1 MTVLT
6 SSKLKPLPHDEANIL
21 SRIFILWIY
30 PLFKTGFKKKDLD
43 FQDIYQVSVYDHSD
57 QLRDTLKREWLKELK
72 KNKPSLA
79 KAILR
84 AFGPQYI
91 ISSLVIT
98 GYEQLILKIAQPFLL
113 GAILDYFAGIA
124 FTQGYDIYYIAAAFC
139 LCSMLFLISHHA
151 WLLFILR
158 IGMRVRI
165 AVQSL
170 LMEKTFVLSKSALH
184 NNKVGNIINLMSND
198 VTKFDECAM
207 HAHSLIL
214 APIETIVI
222 SVILLYSLGY
232 PYVIG
237 LILLIAFVPL
247 QAYIGK
253 SFGAV
258 RRVTARWTDQR
269 IKLMGEIIGGMKVIK
284 LYAWEKPFA
293 DMVAKIRKSEIMQIR
308 KSFILRAINL
318 TLVFV
323 TTKTILFAVLIT
335 FVLTGHN
342 LTAKN
347 VFVTQAF
354 FNSLRVSLTHSF
366 PQGVSYMSESLVSC
380 RRLTEF
386 LLLKEKK
393 ALDLTSNDIHKS
405 LNTKENNNNN
415 NYLKLSNLVAT
426 WDSSDEE
433 PTLDGISMNVQSG
446 ELALVVGSVGTGKSS
461 LLLAIMKEIIIK
473 SGSIDVNGTLSY
485 ASQESW
491 TWNASIRDNITFG
504 QEFDEKRYKK
514 VLEVTA
520 LQRDVDILPYGDKT
534 LVGERGVGLSG
545 GQRAR
550 VNLARSIY
558 RDADIYLFD
567 DPLSAVDASVAA
579 TIFRKCFKE
588 FLKDKIVILVTHQI
602 QFLRNADKV
611 LLLKDD
617 KSLFY
622 DKISDLEKGYKEVEL
637 ALSQKQSGMALTA
650 KLSQERRKVE
660 RSDSSVSTVSVGSE
674 IADSFDDQV
683 ILDEPRISEETKQ
696 SGGVDSWVYWAYIK
710 AGANSILI
718 ITCVILNFASQILFN
733 GTDLWLSKWTNELK
747 LDKTDGTIN
756 EYSNNTNQTT
766 TDSNQNI
773 DISFN
778 SIIYSVFI
786 VSLLITT
793 FARSMIFF
801 YMCNRSSINLHNS
814 IFFRVLRSPMAL
826 FESQPIGR
834 ILNRFS
840 RDLGIIDELL
850 PLNAY
855 TLILIAYQVAGSL
868 IIVGYVSWY
877 LIFPGIVLIIIV
889 LVWRAIYIPTGQA
902 IKRIEGIT
910 RSPVY
915 SHISTIIDGLPTIRA
930 FGTEGMFTD
939 QFRVILNNHSA
950 TWFLFLCASRTLGI
964 LVDWT
969 CVSYCTITTFA
980 LIATAN
986 MIPAGDAGMALS
998 NAFELIGFMPYFI
1011 RQSTEF
1017 ESQMTSVERIVEYT
1031 TLPLEAELEG
1041 EKKPPP
1047 EWPTKG
1053 LIKFDHLTLQYPT
1066 APKPTL
1072 KNITITIQSG
1082 EKIGVV
1088 GRTGA
1093 GKSSLL
1099 SCLFRI
1105 VEFDGSL
1112 EIDGINIQEIG
1123 LHDLRRKV
1131 SIIPQEP
1138 ILFAGTVRTNLD
1150 PFTEHKDA
1158 ELWEAL
1164 DDVQLKETVL
1174 ELHDHLDHEILEGGS
1189 NFSVGQRQLICLARA
1204 LLRNNKVL
1212 VIDEATANVDH
1223 KTDSLI
1229 QNTIRTKFSHCTVLT
1244 IAHRLNTII
1253 DSSRVLD
1260 AGKVEEFDVP
1270 YNLLQRKSSL
1280 FSKLVAQTGKTMSK
1294 RLHKMA
1300 VEAYSGNIF
1309 SEHYEEIRHDEN
1321 HEENLH
1327 KENYLEN
1334 YEKTD

>member
-6 SSKLKPLPHDEANIL
+6 NLKPKPFPHDNVNIF
-21 SRIFILWIY
+21 SKIFILWIY

-43 FQDIYQVSVYDHSD
+43 FQDIYQVSVHDHSD
-57 QLRDTLKREWLKELK
+57 QLRDKLKREWLKELK
-72 KNKPSLA
+72 KKKPSLA

-84 AFGPQYI
+84 SFGPQYI

-98 GYEQLILKIAQPFLL
+98 GYEQLILKISQPFLL

-124 FTQGYDIYYIAAAFC
+124 FTEGYDIYYIAAAFC

-158 IGMRVRI
+158 LGMRVRI

-207 HAHSLIL
+207 YAHSVFM
-214 APIETIVI
+214 APLEALVI
-222 SVILLYSLGY
+222 SIILFYSLGY

-237 LILLIAFVPL
+237 LILLISFVPL

-308 KSFILRAINL
+308 KSFILRAINF
-318 TLVFV
+318 TLMFV
-323 TTKTILFAVLIT
+323 TTKTILFAVFIT
-335 FVLTGHN
+335 YVLTGHN

-354 FNSLRVSLTHSF
+354 FNSLRLSLTNLF
-366 PQGVSYMSESLVSC
+366 PQGVSNISEALVSC
-380 RRLTEF
+380 RRLTDF
-386 LLLKEKK
+386 LLLEEKK
-393 ALDLTSNDIHKS
+393 ALDLTSNSAQRSFSIKDRNK
-405 LNTKENNNNN
+405 K
-415 NYLKLSNLVAT
+415 YLKLSNLVAT

-579 TIFRKCFKE
+579 TIFQKCFKE
-588 FLKDKIVILVTHQI
+588 FLKEKVVILVTHQI

-611 LLLKDD
+611 LFISED
-617 KSLFY
+617 KSIFY
-622 DKISDLEKGYKEVEL
+622 DNISDLDQGPMDLGL
-637 ALSQKQSGMALTA
+637 ALSQNLPGKGASA
-650 KLSQERRKVE
+650 KPVQERKKLE
-660 RSDSSVSTVSVGSE
+660 RSDSSVSTVSVASE

-683 ILDEPRISEETKQ
+683 ILDEPRIAEETKK

-718 ITCVILNFASQILFN
+718 ITCVILNFLSQILFN
-733 GTDLWLSKWTNELK
+733 GTDLWLSKWTNEVQFQTII
-747 LDKTDGTIN
+747 TDGTIN

-778 SIIYSVFI
+778 SIIYSAFI

-793 FARSMIFF
+793 LARSLIFF

-855 TLILIAYQVAGSL
+855 TLLMTSFQVAGIL
-868 IIVGYVSWY
+868 ITVGYVSWY
-877 LIFPGIVLIIIV
+877 LIFPAIILLI
-889 LVWRAIYIPTGQA
+889 LACTWRTIYIPTGQA
-902 IKRIEGIT
+902 IKRLEGVT

-915 SHISTIIDGLPTIRA
+915 SHISTTIDGLPTIRA

-950 TWFLFLCASRTLGI
+950 TWFLFLCASRTLGMLI
-964 LVDWT
+964 DWT
-969 CVSYCTITTFA
+969 CVFYTTITTFA
-980 LIATAN
+980 LIASAN
-986 MIPAGDAGMALS
+986 LIPAGDAGMALS
-998 NAFELIGFMPYFI
+998 NAFGLMGLMQYFI

-1031 TLPLEAELEG
+1031 TLPLEAELET
-1041 EKKPPP
+1041 EKRPPP

-1072 KNITITIQSG
+1072 ENITITIHSG

-1253 DSSRVLD
+1253 DSSRVLVLD
-1260 AGKVEEFDVP
+1260 AGKVEEFEVP
-1270 YNLLQRKSSL
+1270 YNLLQRKTSL
-1280 FSKLVAQTGKTMSK
+1280 FSKLVAQTGKSMSA
-1294 RLHKMA
+1294 RLYKMA
-1300 VEAYSGNIF
+1300 AEAYSGNVL
-1309 SEHYEEIRHDEN
+1309 SEH
-1321 HEENLH
+1321 HEENH
-1327 KENYLEN
+1327 NENDEN
-1334 YEKTD
+1334 DENN

>member
-6 SSKLKPLPHDEANIL
+6 GSKPKPLPHDNVNIFSKIL
-21 SRIFILWIY
+21 ILWIY

-43 FQDIYQVSVYDHSD
+43 FQDIYQVSVHDHSD
-57 QLRDTLKREWLKELK
+57 QLRDKLKREWLKELK

-124 FTQGYDIYYIAAAFC
+124 FTQGYDIYYIGVVFC
-139 LCSMLFLISHHA
+139 LCSMFYIISHHA
-151 WLLFILR
+151 WLVYIHR

-198 VTKFDECAM
+198 VTKFDEF
-207 HAHSLIL
+207 AHSLFM
-214 APIETIVI
+214 APLEAFVI
-222 SVILLYSLGY
+222 SIILFYSLGY

-253 SFGAV
+253 SFGAI
-258 RRVTARWTDQR
+258 RRVTAKWTDNR

-293 DMVAKIRKSEIMQIR
+293 DMIAKIRKSEIMQIR
-308 KSFILRAINL
+308 KSFILRAINFTL
-318 TLVFV
+318 TFV
-323 TTKTILFAVLIT
+323 TTKTILFAVFIT
-335 FVLTGHN
+335 YVLTGHN

-354 FNSLRVSLTHSF
+354 FNSLQLSLTNYF
-366 PQGVSYMSESLVSC
+366 PKGVSNLSEALVSC
-380 RRLTEF
+380 RRLTVSYN
-386 LLLKEKK
+386 LDQIYNS
-393 ALDLTSNDIHKS
+393 LDLTSKDTPKL
-405 LNTKENNNNN
+405 LNTKEKNKK
-415 NYLKLSNLVAT
+415 YLKLSNLVAT

-579 TIFRKCFKE
+579 TIFQKCFKE
-588 FLKDKIVILVTHQI
+588 FLKEKVVILVTHQI

-611 LLLKDD
+611 LLISED
-617 KSLFY
+617 KSIFY
-622 DKISDLEKGYKEVEL
+622 DNISDLDQGPLEIEL
-637 ALSQKQSGMALTA
+637 ALSHNLPGKTA
-650 KLSQERRKVE
+650 KAESVQEERKLT
-660 RSDSSVSTVSVGSE
+660 RTDSSVSAESEVSEV
-674 IADSFDDQV
+674 DSFDDQV
-683 ILDEPRISEETKQ
+683 ILDKPRIAEETKK
-696 SGGVDSWVYWAYIK
+696 SGEVASWVYWAYAK
-710 AGANSILI
+710 AGANSVLI
-718 ITCVILNFASQILFN
+718 ITCVVLNLASQVLFN
-733 GTDLWLSKWTNELK
+733 GTDLWLSKWTNEVQHATII
-747 LDKTDGTIN
+747 TDGTTN
-756 EYSNNTNQTT
+756 DYSNTTNQTT
-766 TDSNQNI
+766 TDSNQSTSWYNYGINI
-773 DISFN
+773 HYN
-778 SIIYSVFI
+778 SIIYSVII
-786 VSLLITT
+786 VSLLITDL
-793 FARSMIFF
+793 ARSLIFF
-801 YMCNRSSINLHNS
+801 YICNRSSINLHNS

-850 PLNAY
+850 PLSAY
-855 TLILIAYQVAGSL
+855 TVLTTSFQVAGIL
-868 IIVGYVSWY
+868 ITVGYVSWY
-877 LIFPGIVLIIIV
+877 LIFPAIILLI
-889 LVWRAIYIPTGQA
+889 LAS
-902 IKRIEGIT
+902 IKRLEGVGN
-910 RSPVY
+910 PVY
-915 SHISTIIDGLPTIRA
+915 SHISTTIDGLPTIRA
-930 FGTEGMFTD
+930 FGTEEMFTD

-950 TWFLFLCASRTLGI
+950 TWFLFLCASRTLGMLI
-964 LVDWT
+964 DWT
-969 CVSYCTITTFA
+969 CVFYTTITTFA
-980 LIATAN
+980 LIASAN
-986 MIPAGDAGMALS
+986 LIPAGDAGMALS
-998 NAFELIGFMPYFI
+998 NAFGLMRLMQYFI

-1031 TLPLEAELEG
+1031 TLPLEAELET

-1072 KNITITIQSG
+1072 ENITITIQSG

-1280 FSKLVAQTGKTMSK
+1280 FSKLVAQTGKTMSA
-1294 RLHKMA
+1294 RLYKMA
-1300 VEAYSGNIF
+1300 ADAARESQ
-1309 SEHYEEIRHDEN
+1309 
-1321 HEENLH
+1321 
-1327 KENYLEN
+1327 K
-1334 YEKTD
+1334 